1 MSVLSRWES
10 EAGSFVASRESE
22 GDDRRGVGVA
32 WIERKGAMRSAPVRV
47 RVSDGVALEMRA
59 ARGRMGRETR
69 GIIVRKKGK
78 RGSNRLIMTVV
89 EGRQFLVCG
98 LDRA

>member
-1 MSVLSRWES
+1 
-10 EAGSFVASRESE
+10 
-22 GDDRRGVGVA
+22 VA

-47 RVSDGVALEMRA
+47 RVSGDGVGLEMRA

-78 RGSNRLIMTVV
+78 RGSNRLIMTVW
-89 EGRQFLVCG
+89 
-98 LDRA
+98 